1 MKRERRSIL
10 DLFRPIKS
18 DQLKTYTEFQELGTY
33 KSYFGIFGDNIF
45 DSPDVRTAIRTL
57 SEHTSNA
64 NPRSTDKRIERL
76 LQLNP
81 NQYMNGQSSEISSKS
96 KTRLS
101 FSLSATTPGK
111 QSDFTLYRIRHIRRS
126 STRTAYMCSFP
137 LTEMLSISLSF
148 PGKISQCFAKTI

>member
-33 KSYFGIFGDNIF
+33 KSYFGIFGNNIY
-45 DSPDVRTAIRTL
+45 DSADVRTAIRTL
-57 SEHTSNA
+57 SEHTSKA

-81 NQYMNGQSSEISSKS
+81 NKYMNGKDI
-96 KTRLS
+96 L
-101 FSLSATTPGK
+101 
-111 QSDFTLYRIRHIRRS
+111 
-126 STRTAYMCSFP
+126 
-137 LTEMLSISLSF
+137 LTEVDLKWHL
-148 PGKISQCFAKTI
+148 